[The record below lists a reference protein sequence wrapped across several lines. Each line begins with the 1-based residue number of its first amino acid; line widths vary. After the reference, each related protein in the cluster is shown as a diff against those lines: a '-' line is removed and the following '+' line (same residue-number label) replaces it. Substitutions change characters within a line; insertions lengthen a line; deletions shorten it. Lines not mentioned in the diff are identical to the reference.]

1 MYMRPL
7 CKTCKQKPAAIN
19 YKKQNKTYYRSM
31 CESCARHGGRAV
43 GVPKWQQFG
52 YKKKCK
58 CEKCGYTSKH
68 EVQFDVYHI
77 DGDLNNC
84 RPANLKTICANC
96 QRIIQDEG
104 ARWRQG
110 DLVPDL

>member
-1 MYMRPL
+1 MRPL

-19 YKKQNKTYYRSM
+19 YKKANRTYYRSM
-31 CESCARHGGRAV
+31 CESCARYGGRSV
-43 GVPKWQQFG
+43 GIPKWQQLG

-68 EVQFDVYHI
+68 QVQFDVYHI

-96 QRIIQDEG
+96 QRLIQDEG
-104 ARWRQG
+104 GRWRQG

>member
-1 MYMRPL
+1 MRPL
-7 CKTCKQKPAAIN
+7 CKICRQKPSAIN
-19 YKKQNKTYYRSM
+19 YKKAGKTYYRSM
-31 CESCARHGGRAV
+31 CESCAHYGGKAV
-43 GVPKWQQFG
+43 GVPKWQQLG

-84 RPANLKTICANC
+84 RPNNLKTICTNC